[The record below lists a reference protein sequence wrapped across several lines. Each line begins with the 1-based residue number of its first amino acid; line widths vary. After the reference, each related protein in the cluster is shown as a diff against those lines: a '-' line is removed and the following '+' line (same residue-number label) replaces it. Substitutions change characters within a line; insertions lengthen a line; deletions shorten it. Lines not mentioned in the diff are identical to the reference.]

1 MLTLISRVEMSPQ
14 GCI

>member
-1 MLTLISRVEMSPQ
+1 VLTLISRVEVGPQ